1 MVNRARASPSNIHWP
16 HTRCRCKYSTHS
28 NIRMRDT
35 YLFSIFAQAIAFHP
49 NGNYIATGSTDLTV
63 RLWDV
68 TSGKLLRVFID
79 CHLPVN
85 CVSFSPDGKYLA
97 AAGEESKI
105 RIFDLAAG
113 SQLTELKDHSANINS
128 IIWSTNGT
136 KMASCCADGSLRVY
150 TVNRIGQSSSYVI
163 QYMCSKNVALLILIK
178 FSRSSSSTTQ
188 NSSTAI
194 SSSSSSSSSSKLLI
208 SNDKGC
214 RRAVKVFF
222 GHNDTVS
229 CIGNT

>member
-1 MVNRARASPSNIHWP
+1 MAESSTGLYLATGSRDLTARLWSTEREHPLQTYIGHTQDVDVNIHFP
-16 HTRCRCKYSTHS
+16 FDLSSHHS
-28 NIRMRDT
+28 KA
-35 YLFSIFAQAIAFHP
+35 FSIAFPNFAFQAIAFHP

-113 SQLTELKDHSANINS
+113 SQLTELKDHSATINS
-128 IIWSTNGT
+128 IVWSANGT
-136 KMASCCADGSLRVY
+136 KMASCCADGSMRVY
-150 TVNRIGQSSSYVI
+150 TVNRIGQS
-163 QYMCSKNVALLILIK
+163 
-178 FSRSSSSTTQ
+178 
-188 NSSTAI
+188 
-194 SSSSSSSSSSKLLI
+194 
-208 SNDKGC
+208 
-214 RRAVKVFF
+214 
-222 GHNDTVS
+222 
-229 CIGNT
+229 